1 MCLLYVLI
9 FILFVTILTFT
20 GLISIDSPKS
30 NNNDSAVEPY
40 HDKQYYGK
48 PRKLSRRD
56 RKRIQKAI
64 DKAEMDAWE
73 DMMMYYE
80 VFSDWD

>member
-9 FILFVTILTFT
+9 FILFWVILPFS
-20 GLISIDSPKS
+20 GLISIDSPKDS
-30 NNNDSAVEPY
+30 NKDSSVEPR
-40 HDKQYYGK
+40 HDKQYYEK